1 MGISRV
7 AFLFSKIL
15 LRGFIVN
22 TVEFPE
28 YIKQII
34 KEAKDVLYTGSKYIC
49 PTEPYADIDI
59 MILVDN
65 IEKWE
70 AEHTFD
76 SKCTDV
82 SYPDDDMVAFRIDV
96 FNILIT
102 SKLDYYMKWQ
112 FATKIA
118 IELNLVKKEDRKI
131 LFKAILDN
139 DGVKVE
145 HL

>member
-1 MGISRV
+1 M
-7 AFLFSKIL
+7 
-15 LRGFIVN
+15 N

-49 PTEPYADIDI
+49 PTEPYNDIDI

-82 SYPDDDMVAFRIDV
+82 SYPDDDMVAFRIGM

-131 LFKAILDN
+131 LFKIILDN
-139 DGVKVE
+139 DGVKLD

>member
-1 MGISRV
+1 MNP
-7 AFLFSKIL
+7 A
-15 LRGFIVN
+15 
-22 TVEFPE
+22 EFPE
-28 YIKQII
+28 YIKEII

-49 PTEPYADIDI
+49 PTEPYNDIDI

-70 AEHTFD
+70 AEHTVD

-82 SYPDDDMVAFRIDV
+82 SYPDDDMVAFRIGM

>member
-1 MGISRV
+1 M
-7 AFLFSKIL
+7 
-15 LRGFIVN
+15 N

-28 YIKQII
+28 YIRQII

-49 PTEPYADIDI
+49 PTEPYNDIDI

-82 SYPDDDMVAFRIDV
+82 SYPDDDMVAFRIGM

-131 LFKAILDN
+131 LFKIILDN
-139 DGVKVE
+139 YGVK
-145 HL
+145 LDRL

>member
-1 MGISRV
+1 MN
-7 AFLFSKIL
+7 L
-15 LRGFIVN
+15 
-22 TVEFPE
+22 VEFPE
-28 YIKQII
+28 YIRQII

-49 PTEPYADIDI
+49 PTEPYNDIDI

-82 SYPDDDMVAFRIDV
+82 SYPDDDMVAFRIGM

-139 DGVKVE
+139 DGVKIE

>member
-1 MGISRV
+1 M
-7 AFLFSKIL
+7 
-15 LRGFIVN
+15 N
-22 TVEFPE
+22 PTEFPE
-28 YIKQII
+28 YIKEII

-76 SKCTDV
+76 SKCGDV

-102 SKLDYYMKWQ
+102 SS
-112 FATKIA
+112 
-118 IELNLVKKEDRKI
+118 LVLVLLLPLVLMLL
-131 LFKAILDN
+131 LFLLVITLMI
-139 DGVKVE
+139 
-145 HL
+145 